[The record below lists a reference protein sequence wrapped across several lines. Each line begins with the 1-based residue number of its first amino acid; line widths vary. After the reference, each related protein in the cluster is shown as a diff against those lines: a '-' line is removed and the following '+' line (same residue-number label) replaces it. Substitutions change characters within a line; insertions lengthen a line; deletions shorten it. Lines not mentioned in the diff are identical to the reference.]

1 MADVIELANHRPPPN
16 PDNGAREALIAAL
29 MVAPTPEGENG
40 IAVLCDFLLGH
51 LWLGGFQIV
60 ALTGDSSHD

>member
-16 PDNGAREALIAAL
+16 PGNGAREALIAAL
-29 MVAPTPEGENG
+29 MLAPPPEGENG
-40 IAVLCDFLLGH
+40 IAVLCDFLLGY

-60 ALTGDSSHD
+60 PLSGKEREP